1 MAYCLSQSTKTFS
14 RSKLL
19 ADHKTSIVIEDIG
32 LDQEPSTA
40 ATLAKPLA
48 RTVAPRLGP
57 EGLRDI
63 FATCVVVIVLLAA
76 MEITSRFVPD
86 YIMPS
91 PLAVWNAAKELFFSD
106 PYHVA
111 VTLARLAVSITI
123 AMVAGVFVGLAMGIF
138 PRVRPFL
145 KAIVVIDTGIP
156 ALSWMLIAVFWFK
169 NSETRILFILLVIL
183 LPFYALNVYE
193 GVRALPKEL
202 VDMIESFR
210 PSRWQVLRYLIL
222 PHIVAYIFLTTKSV
236 IGYAIRMVIFAELVA
251 SAVGIGARMNLAQ
264 STFRIDQ
271 VLAWTFFLVI
281 LNLLLQALVNGIEK
295 FGLKWRAEAS
305 IR

>member
-1 MAYCLSQSTKTFS
+1 MTERLMSVAAEPDRTLG
-14 RSKLL
+14 
-19 ADHKTSIVIEDIG
+19 AEVPAAAG
-32 LDQEPSTA
+32 LV
-40 ATLAKPLA
+40 KPLA
-48 RTVAPRLGP
+48 GAIVDRTNS
-57 EGLRDI
+57 EGRRDI
-63 FATCVVVIVLLAA
+63 FATCVVVAVLLAG

-91 PLAVWNAAKELFFSD
+91 PVAVWNAARELFFSD

-111 VTLARLAVSITI
+111 VTLARLVISVTI
-123 AMVAGVFVGLAMGIF
+123 AMVTGVLVGLAMGMF
-138 PRVRPFL
+138 PSVRPYL

-156 ALSWMLIAVFWFK
+156 ALSWMLIAVFWFR
-169 NSETRILFILLVIL
+169 NPESRIFFILLVIL

-193 GVRALPKEL
+193 GLRALPQEL
-202 VDMIESFR
+202 VEMIESFR

-222 PHIVAYIFLTTKSV
+222 PHIVAYIFLTTRSV

-281 LNLLLQALVNGIEK
+281 LNLLLQALVSGLEK
-295 FGLKWRAEAS
+295 VFLKWRAEATV
-305 IR
+305 R

>member
-1 MAYCLSQSTKTFS
+1 M
-14 RSKLL
+14 
-19 ADHKTSIVIEDIG
+19 V
-32 LDQEPSTA
+32 
-40 ATLAKPLA
+40 KPLTGFA
-48 RTVAPRLGP
+48 GAWRNA
-57 EGLRDI
+57 EGRRDF
-63 FATCVVVIVLLAA
+63 FATVVVVVLILAA
-76 MEITSRFVPD
+76 MEIASRFVPD

-91 PLAVWNAAKELFFSD
+91 PVAVWKAACELFFSD

-111 VTLARLAVSITI
+111 VTLVRLAVSVAI
-123 AMVAGVFVGLAMGIF
+123 AMLAGVLVGLAMGMF
-138 PRVRPFL
+138 PLLRPYL
-145 KAIVVIDTGIP
+145 KAVVVIDTGIP

-169 NSETRILFILLVIL
+169 NPETRIFFILLVIL

-210 PSRWQVLRYLIL
+210 PSRWHVLHYLIL
-222 PHIVAYIFLTTKSV
+222 PHIVAYVFLTTKSV

-251 SAVGIGARMNLAQ
+251 SAIGIGARMNLAQ

-281 LNLLLQALVNGIEK
+281 LNLLLQAFVNGLEK
-295 FGLKWRAEAS
+295 FFLKWRAETTV
-305 IR
+305 R

>member
-1 MAYCLSQSTKTFS
+1 MVERQGSIALD
-14 RSKLL
+14 
-19 ADHKTSIVIEDIG
+19 ADRASVEEGPVAAAIV
-32 LDQEPSTA
+32 
-40 ATLAKPLA
+40 KPLA
-48 RTVAPRLGP
+48 GSVAAPKNL
-57 EGLRDI
+57 EGRRDI
-63 FATCVVVIVLLAA
+63 FATCVVVVVLLLA

-91 PLAVWNAAKELFFSD
+91 PVAVWNAARELFFSD

-111 VTLARLAVSITI
+111 VTLARLAVSVTI
-123 AMVAGVFVGLAMGIF
+123 AMITGVLVGLAMGMF
-138 PRVRPFL
+138 PSVRPYL

-169 NSETRILFILLVIL
+169 NPESRIFFILLVIL

-193 GVRALPKEL
+193 GVRALPKEF

-222 PHIVAYIFLTTKSV
+222 PHIVPYIFLTTKSV

-281 LNLLLQALVNGIEK
+281 LNLLLQALVNALEK
-295 FGLKWRAEAS
+295 ISLKWRAEAAV
-305 IR
+305 R

>member
-1 MAYCLSQSTKTFS
+1 MSVAVESDRTLS
-14 RSKLL
+14 
-19 ADHKTSIVIEDIG
+19 ADDRAAAG
-32 LDQEPSTA
+32 LV
-40 ATLAKPLA
+40 KPLA
-48 RTVAPRLGP
+48 VMVADRKNP
-57 EGLRDI
+57 EGRRDI
-63 FATCVVVIVLLAA
+63 FVVVVLLTA

-91 PLAVWNAAKELFFSD
+91 PVAVWNAARELFFSD

-111 VTLARLAVSITI
+111 VTLVRLAVSVTI
-123 AMVAGVFVGLAMGIF
+123 AMITGVLIGLAMGMF
-138 PRVRPFL
+138 PSVRPYL

-169 NSETRILFILLVIL
+169 NPESRIFFILLVIL

-193 GVRALPKEL
+193 GLRALPKEL
-202 VDMIESFR
+202 VEMIESFR

-251 SAVGIGARMNLAQ
+251 SAIGIGARMNLAQ

-281 LNLLLQALVNGIEK
+281 LNLLLQALVSGLEK
-295 FGLKWRAEAS
+295 IFLKWRAEATV
-305 IR
+305 R

>member
-1 MAYCLSQSTKTFS
+1 MAERQASIALD
-14 RSKLL
+14 
-19 ADHKTSIVIEDIG
+19 ADRASVEEGPIAAAAIV
-32 LDQEPSTA
+32 
-40 ATLAKPLA
+40 KPLA
-48 RTVAPRLGP
+48 GSIAARKNP
-57 EGLRDI
+57 EGRRDI
-63 FATCVVVIVLLAA
+63 FATCVVVVVLLVA

-91 PLAVWNAAKELFFSD
+91 PVAVWNAARELFFTD

-111 VTLARLAVSITI
+111 VTLVRLAISVTI
-123 AMVAGVFVGLAMGIF
+123 AMITGVLVGLAMGMF
-138 PRVRPFL
+138 PSVRPYL

-169 NSETRILFILLVIL
+169 NPESRIFFILLVIL

-281 LNLLLQALVNGIEK
+281 LNLLLQALVNGLEK
-295 FGLKWRAEAS
+295 ISLKWRAEAAV
-305 IR
+305 R

>member
-1 MAYCLSQSTKTFS
+1 MSAAAKAENAPARAQAERPIVRPLS
-14 RSKLL
+14 
-19 ADHKTSIVIEDIG
+19 I
-32 LDQEPSTA
+32 
-40 ATLAKPLA
+40 LA
-48 RTVAPRLGP
+48 RPAKNP
-57 EGLRDI
+57 ESRRDLI
-63 FATCVVVIVLLAA
+63 ATCVVVVALLIA
-76 MEITSRFVPD
+76 MEVTSWYVPD

-91 PLAVWNAAKELFFSD
+91 PVAVWNAARELFFTD
-106 PYHVA
+106 LYHVA
-111 VTLARLAVSITI
+111 VTLIRLTVAVAT
-123 AMVAGVFVGLAMGIF
+123 AMAAGVTLGLAMGMLPAI
-138 PRVRPFL
+138 RPYL

-169 NSETRILFILLVIL
+169 NPEARIFFILLVIL
-183 LPFYALNVYE
+183 LPFYALNIYE
-193 GVRALPKEL
+193 GLRALPKDF

-222 PHIVAYIFLTTKSV
+222 PHIVPYIFLTTKSV

-281 LNLLLQALVNGIEK
+281 LNLTLQATVNGVEK
-295 FGLKWRAEAS
+295 LALRWRTEAS
-305 IR
+305 VR

>member
-1 MAYCLSQSTKTFS
+1 MS
-14 RSKLL
+14 L
-19 ADHKTSIVIEDIG
+19 AVDAD
-32 LDQEPSTA
+32 PSSDARRPA
-40 ATLAKPLA
+40 AASLVKPLA
-48 RTVAPRLGP
+48 GVDLVRKNP
-57 EGLRDI
+57 EGRRDM
-63 FATCVVVIVLLAA
+63 FATCVVVMALLAA

-91 PLAVWNAAKELFFSD
+91 PVAVWNAARQLFFSD

-111 VTLARLAVSITI
+111 VTLMRLTVSVTI
-123 AMVAGVFVGLAMGIF
+123 AMISGVLIGLAMGMF
-138 PRVRPFL
+138 PSVRPYL

-156 ALSWMLIAVFWFK
+156 ALSWMLIAVFWFR
-169 NSETRILFILLVIL
+169 NPEARILFILLVIL

-281 LNLLLQALVNGIEK
+281 LNLLLQALVNGLEK
-295 FGLKWRAEAS
+295 ISLRWRPEAVV
-305 IR
+305 R

>member
-1 MAYCLSQSTKTFS
+1 
-14 RSKLL
+14 L
-19 ADHKTSIVIEDIG
+19 ADHKTSIVIEDVE
-32 LDQEPSTA
+32 LEREPSAA
-40 ATLAKPLA
+40 ATLAKPLT
-48 RTVAPRLGP
+48 RTAAPRLGP

-63 FATCVVVIVLLAA
+63 FATCVVVLVLLAA

-91 PLAVWNAAKELFFSD
+91 PVAVWNAAKELFFSD

-111 VTLARLAVSITI
+111 VTLARLTVSVAI
-123 AMVAGVFVGLAMGIF
+123 AMVAGVLVGLAMGIF

-156 ALSWMLIAVFWFK
+156 ALSWMLIAVFWFR
-169 NSETRILFILLVIL
+169 NSEARILFILLVIL

-251 SAVGIGARMNLAQ
+251 SAVGIGARMNFAQ

-281 LNLLLQALVNGIEK
+281 LNLLLQALVNGLEK
-295 FGLKWRAEAS
+295 IALKWRAEAS

>member
-1 MAYCLSQSTKTFS
+1 MPEKNMSLVATAEQSRT
-14 RSKLL
+14 
-19 ADHKTSIVIEDIG
+19 
-32 LDQEPSTA
+32 QA
-40 ATLAKPLA
+40 AKIAKPLA
-48 RTVAPRLGP
+48 SITAAWRNAEGRRDIVATVA
-57 EGLRDI
+57 
-63 FATCVVVIVLLAA
+63 VVVLLLAA
-76 MEITSRFVPD
+76 MEVTSRFVPD

-91 PLAVWNAAKELFFSD
+91 PVAVWNAARELFFTD

-111 VTLARLAVSITI
+111 VTLVRLAVSVAI
-123 AMVAGVFVGLAMGIF
+123 AMIVGVLIGLAMGMF
-138 PRVRPFL
+138 PFVRPYL
-145 KAIVVIDTGIP
+145 KAVVVIDTGIP

-169 NSETRILFILLVIL
+169 NPEARIFFILLVIL

-222 PHIVAYIFLTTKSV
+222 PHIVAYVFLTTKSV
-236 IGYAIRMVIFAELVA
+236 IGYAIRMVVFAELVA
-251 SAVGIGARMNLAQ
+251 SAIGIGARMNLAQ

-281 LNLLLQALVNGIEK
+281 LNLLLQAFVNGLEK
-295 FGLKWRAEAS
+295 LFLRWRAEATV
-305 IR
+305 R

>member
-1 MAYCLSQSTKTFS
+1 MSMAIDGG
-14 RSKLL
+14 R
-19 ADHKTSIVIEDIG
+19 
-32 LDQEPSTA
+32 PSAGDGPA
-40 ATLAKPLA
+40 AVGLAKPLMAATSGRKFEA
-48 RTVAPRLGP
+48 R
-57 EGLRDI
+57 RDVL
-63 FATCVVVIVLLAA
+63 ATIVVVALLLVA
-76 MEITSRFVPD
+76 MEIASRFVPA

-91 PLAVWNAAKELFFSD
+91 PVTVWKAARELFFSD

-111 VTLARLAVSITI
+111 VTLARLVAAVTV
-123 AMVAGVFVGLAMGIF
+123 AMVAGVLIGLAMGMF
-138 PRVRPFL
+138 PAVRPYL
-145 KAIVVIDTGIP
+145 KAIIVIDTGIP

-169 NSETRILFILLVIL
+169 NPEARIFFILLVIL

-193 GVRALPKEL
+193 GVRALPADL

-210 PSRWQVLRYLIL
+210 PSRWQVLRFLVL
-222 PHIVAYIFLTTKSV
+222 PHIVAYVFLTTKSV

-281 LNLLLQALVNGIEK
+281 LNLLLQALVNALEK
-295 FGLKWRAEAS
+295 IALKWRAETTV
-305 IR
+305 R

>member
-1 MAYCLSQSTKTFS
+1 MVERQGSIALG
-14 RSKLL
+14 
-19 ADHKTSIVIEDIG
+19 ADRASVEEEPIV
-32 LDQEPSTA
+32 A
-40 ATLAKPLA
+40 AAIAKPLA
-48 RTVAPRLGP
+48 GSIAARKNP
-57 EGLRDI
+57 EGRRDI
-63 FATCVVVIVLLAA
+63 FATCVVVVVLLVA

-91 PLAVWNAAKELFFSD
+91 PVAVWNAARELFFTD

-111 VTLARLAVSITI
+111 VTLARLAISVTI
-123 AMVAGVFVGLAMGIF
+123 AMISGVLVGLAMGMF
-138 PRVRPFL
+138 PSVRPYL

-169 NSETRILFILLVIL
+169 NPESRIFFILLVIL

-222 PHIVAYIFLTTKSV
+222 PHIVPYIFLTTKSV

-281 LNLLLQALVNGIEK
+281 LNLLLQALVNGLEK
-295 FGLKWRAEAS
+295 ISLKWRAEAAV
-305 IR
+305 R

>member
-1 MAYCLSQSTKTFS
+1 MPVVVSDDRSLS
-14 RSKLL
+14 
-19 ADHKTSIVIEDIG
+19 G
-32 LDQEPSTA
+32 
-40 ATLAKPLA
+40 ATEVAGGLAKPLA
-48 RTVAPRLGP
+48 MASASRKNLEAR
-57 EGLRDI
+57 RDI
-63 FATCVVVIVLLAA
+63 FATCVVVVLLLAA

-91 PLAVWNAAKELFFSD
+91 PVAVWAAARELFFSD

-111 VTLARLAVSITI
+111 VTLVRLAVAVTV
-123 AMVAGVFVGLAMGIF
+123 AMCVGVLIGLAMGMF
-138 PRVRPFL
+138 PRVRPYL
-145 KAIVVIDTGIP
+145 KAVVLIDTGIP

-169 NSETRILFILLVIL
+169 NPESRIFFILLVIL
-183 LPFYALNVYE
+183 LPFYALNVHE

-202 VDMIESFR
+202 VDMMESFR
-210 PSRWQVLRYLIL
+210 PSRWQMLRYLIL

-281 LNLLLQALVNGIEK
+281 LNLLLQSFVTGLEK
-295 FGLKWRAEAS
+295 ISLKWRAEAS
-305 IR
+305 VR

>member
-1 MAYCLSQSTKTFS
+1 MPEKQMSLSATAEQS
-14 RSKLL
+14 RIQRG
-19 ADHKTSIVIEDIG
+19 D
-32 LDQEPSTA
+32 A
-40 ATLAKPLA
+40 AKIAKPLA
-48 RTVAPRLGP
+48 GFAGAWRNA
-57 EGLRDI
+57 EGRRDI
-63 FATCVVVIVLLAA
+63 VATVVVVVLLLAA
-76 MEITSRFVPD
+76 MEVASRFVPD

-91 PLAVWNAAKELFFSD
+91 PVAVWNAARELFFSD

-111 VTLARLAVSITI
+111 VTLVRLAISVTI
-123 AMVAGVFVGLAMGIF
+123 AMTVGVLIGLAMGMF
-138 PRVRPFL
+138 THLRPYL
-145 KAIVVIDTGIP
+145 KAVVVIDTGIP

-169 NSETRILFILLVIL
+169 NPETRIFFILLVIL
-183 LPFYALNVYE
+183 VPFYALNVYE

-222 PHIVAYIFLTTKSV
+222 PHIVAYVFLTTKSV

-251 SAVGIGARMNLAQ
+251 SAIGIGARMNLAQ

-281 LNLLLQALVNGIEK
+281 LNVVLQAFVNGLEK
-295 FGLKWRAEAS
+295 LFLKWRAEATV
-305 IR
+305 R

>member
-1 MAYCLSQSTKTFS
+1 MGTAEMSARLKAQGVPGKALPGD
-14 RSKLL
+14 RE
-19 ADHKTSIVIEDIG
+19 IV
-32 LDQEPSTA
+32 
-40 ATLAKPLA
+40 KPLA
-48 RTVAPRLGP
+48 MVARPRGNP
-57 EGLRDI
+57 EGRRDF
-63 FATCVVVIVLLAA
+63 FATTVVVIALLIA
-76 MEITSRFVPD
+76 MEVTSRYVPD

-91 PLAVWNAAKELFFSD
+91 PVTVWNAARELFFTD
-106 PYHVA
+106 PYHVV
-111 VTLARLAVSITI
+111 VTLVRLAVAVAI
-123 AMVAGVFVGLAMGIF
+123 AMTVGVLLGLAMGMLPSI
-138 PRVRPFL
+138 RPYL

-169 NSETRILFILLVIL
+169 NPETRIFFILLVIL
-183 LPFYALNVYE
+183 LPFYALNIYE
-193 GVRALPKEL
+193 GVRALPKDF

-222 PHIVAYIFLTTKSV
+222 PHIVPYIFLTTKSV

-281 LNLLLQALVNGIEK
+281 LNLVLQAAVNGVEK
-295 FGLKWRAEAS
+295 LALRWRAEATV
-305 IR
+305 R